1 LDGETTTHDYRWL
14 FLVNAIFVWLAS
26 LPLLLAYERVFTALG
41 IVSLEN
47 GFFVRLSAAWLF
59 TEGIASYLTWR
70 RPRGNSDLVLVII
83 AMKVAFILM
92 VLLAAIA
99 GSLPAQGF
107 WVGAAIDLA
116 FSIAFAFYLSAQP
129 RPSSR

>member
-1 LDGETTTHDYRWL
+1 MDAESTDRDYRWL

-26 LPLLLAYERVFTALG
+26 LPLLLAYERVFAALG
-41 IVSLEN
+41 IATLEN

-59 TEGIASYLTWR
+59 TEGIASYLVWR
-70 RPRGNSDLVLVII
+70 RPRGNTDLVLVII

-92 VLLAAIA
+92 VLLAGLA

-116 FSIAFAFYLSAQP
+116 FSIAFAFYLRLS
-129 RPSSR
+129 PSR

>member
-1 LDGETTTHDYRWL
+1 LDAETTGRDYRWL

-26 LPLLLAYERVFTALG
+26 LPLLLAYERVFAALG
-41 IVSLEN
+41 IASLEN

-59 TEGIASYLTWR
+59 TEGIASYLAWR
-70 RPRGNSDLVLVII
+70 HPRGNTDLVLVII

-92 VLLAAIA
+92 VLLAALA

-107 WVGAAIDLA
+107 WIGAAIDLA
-116 FSIAFAFYLSAQP
+116 FSIAFAFYLRLS
-129 RPSSR
+129 PSR